1 MFLSRS
7 LAVQDSCP
15 YFRKVRRAT
24 IKILLRVKDRIRL
37 QLCAFIT
44 VFVKIVQPKPPS
56 AGSAGK
62 KDL

>member
-7 LAVQDSCP
+7 LAVQDSFP
-15 YFRKVRRAT
+15 IFRKVRRAT

-37 QLCAFIT
+37 QLCAYFR

-62 KDL
+62 KNL